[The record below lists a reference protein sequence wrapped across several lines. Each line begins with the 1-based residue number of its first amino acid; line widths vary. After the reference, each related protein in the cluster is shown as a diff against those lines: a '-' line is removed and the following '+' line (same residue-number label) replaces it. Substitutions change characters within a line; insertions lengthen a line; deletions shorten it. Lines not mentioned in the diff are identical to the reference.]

1 MQSSTGQPS
10 AVAGCPGEIYG
21 GSSAGQGALVLHGDD
36 KRFVV
41 SPPAT
46 WSGRQKPEAF
56 GMFRRKLEELGVV
69 FYPSNVAGYKINRNV
84 RVRE

>member
-1 MQSSTGQPS
+1 M
-10 AVAGCPGEIYG
+10 
-21 GSSAGQGALVLHGDD
+21 HGDD